1 MIRYTIL
8 SIMNFEKFLQ
18 ETFVLTERFFLQL
31 KRRPIT
37 LISGILQPL
46 IWLLLFANLYQKV
59 PINFLGNE
67 IPYLEF
73 FSPGIIVFTAFNGA
87 LNAGLPLIFDREFNF
102 LDRLLIAPLIS
113 RFSIVLAACIF
124 IVSISFL
131 QTILVFVVTTF
142 LGATIPNLL
151 NSFLIILIILLLVLG
166 VTAISLSLAFSLSSH
181 IELIGLILITNLP
194 VLFTS
199 TALVP
204 IKFMPNWLQFI
215 AVFNPLSYAIE
226 AIRYLY
232 LNSTWSFQHNLFD
245 GISQNI
251 RLIDCFVILIIL
263 DFIILFFMNT
273 LFKKSIS

>member
-1 MIRYTIL
+1 
-8 SIMNFEKFLQ
+8 MNFQLVLQ
-18 ETFVLTERFFLQL
+18 ETFVLAQRFFLQL

-46 IWLLLFANLYQKV
+46 IWLLLFANLYQKA

-67 IPYLEF
+67 TPYLEF

-113 RFSIVLAACIF
+113 RFSIVFAACTF
-124 IVSISFL
+124 IISISLL
-131 QTILVFVVTTF
+131 QTVIVFVVTTF
-142 LGATIPNLL
+142 LGATLPNFL
-151 NSFLIILIILLLVLG
+151 NSCLIALILLLLVLG

-181 IELIGLILITNLP
+181 IELIGLILIINLP
-194 VLFTS
+194 ILFTS

-204 IKFMPNWLQFI
+204 IKFMPNWLQFT
-215 AVFNPLSYAIE
+215 AVLNPLSYAIE

-232 LNSTWSFQHNLFD
+232 LNSTWSFTHNLFD
-245 GISQNI
+245 GIEQNI
-251 RLIDCFVILIIL
+251 RLIDCFVILIVL
-263 DFIILFFMNT
+263 DIIVLFCMNT